1 MAQLLCYRL
10 ITYMQKKRILNT
22 FFGVGKV
29 NLVLSDKKANA
40 YRLNES
46 KKSTELKGKKETFT
60 VTEDEEK
67 VAQ

>member
-29 NLVLSDKKANA
+29 NLVLPDKKANA